1 MKSLTVKIF
10 IFYFIQEYY
19 KFHKDI
25 PRMFMDK
32 ICIPINKFYEKKR
45 FIEYVKIKKMLKL
58 DLSKQ
63 PKSEKEKKP
72 LKK

>member
-1 MKSLTVKIF
+1 
-10 IFYFIQEYY
+10 
-19 KFHKDI
+19 
-25 PRMFMDK
+25 MFMDK